1 MNCSLPG
8 SSIHGIFQA
17 RILEWVAISSYRRS
31 SAARNWSWVS
41 RIIGRHFIIWAT
53 REVLEDLFY
62 SLTFM
67 RKEIFMR
74 FGSFMLLNLTFSYNV
89 AFNPILKNVILDS
102 KDFMSLLVFFV
113 SNFGS
118 FQDRQSSLFS
128 TQRGRKAEIC
138 FITLSVLFN
147 LRHAF
152 WPCDHG
158 KREMKWSLLLCLF
171 PTFSHLRMT
180 RSKEILLPS
189 SDQEFK
195 GK

>member
-1 MNCSLPG
+1 
-8 SSIHGIFQA
+8 
-17 RILEWVAISSYRRS
+17 
-31 SAARNWSWVS
+31 
-41 RIIGRHFIIWAT
+41 
-53 REVLEDLFY
+53 
-62 SLTFM
+62 
-67 RKEIFMR
+67 MR

-158 KREMKWSLLLCLF
+158 KREMK
-171 PTFSHLRMT
+171 
-180 RSKEILLPS
+180 
-189 SDQEFK
+189 
-195 GK
+195 